1 MRAAAPSG
9 HAFRILWFCNGPNEA
24 GCYAYAEAPDKAMPP
39 NLTAWEQELFDN
51 APFPEEDW
59 TLKPCPQHRHLFGDH
74 QEQAD

>member
-1 MRAAAPSG
+1 
-9 HAFRILWFCNGPNEA
+9 
-24 GCYAYAEAPDKAMPP
+24 MPP